1 MREKTLEKIRI
12 AIADDDAGMRM
23 VVRKLIE
30 RADDYALVG
39 EAENGEELLALFEK
53 ARPEVV
59 FMDVEMPGMS
69 GVECARLIQDK
80 NPKTIM
86 VFVTAHEEYMADAFE
101 VYAFDYLLKPF
112 RLERAM
118 HTLDL
123 IRQRLRES
131 AGAQNAPQK
140 PVRFNAPA
148 RIMLRHREGVSFV
161 DLNDILL
168 VQREERATVVYVAD
182 GGRFVTGDTLGEM
195 EERLPEGMFFRTHKS
210 YIVNINHIE
219 SISPYGRWTY
229 IVKLRGTKQDAL
241 ITHERFEE
249 LQTRFA

>member
-1 MREKTLEKIRI
+1 MEKIRI

-53 ARPEVV
+53 TRPEVV

-131 AGAQNAPQK
+131 AGAQDAPQK

-148 RIMLRHREGVSFV
+148 RIMLQHREGVSFV

>member
-1 MREKTLEKIRI
+1 
-12 AIADDDAGMRM
+12 MRM

-53 ARPEVV
+53 TRPEVV

-112 RLERAM
+112 RLGRAM

-131 AGAQNAPQK
+131 AGAQDAPQK

>member
-1 MREKTLEKIRI
+1 LEKIRI

-131 AGAQNAPQK
+131 AGAQDAPQK

>member
-1 MREKTLEKIRI
+1 
-12 AIADDDAGMRM
+12 MRM

-53 ARPEVV
+53 TRPEVV

-131 AGAQNAPQK
+131 ADAQDAPQK

>member
-1 MREKTLEKIRI
+1 MEKIRI

-53 ARPEVV
+53 TRPEVV

-131 AGAQNAPQK
+131 AGAQDAPQK

>member
-1 MREKTLEKIRI
+1 
-12 AIADDDAGMRM
+12 MRM

-131 AGAQNAPQK
+131 AGAQDAPQNSIAQTGVLGK
-140 PVRFNAPA
+140 EPA
-148 RIMLRHREGVSFV
+148 GRKTARAGLWDSPTPGRGACRGML
-161 DLNDILL
+161 
-168 VQREERATVVYVAD
+168 QR
-182 GGRFVTGDTLGEM
+182 
-195 EERLPEGMFFRTHKS
+195 RLP
-210 YIVNINHIE
+210 V
-219 SISPYGRWTY
+219 
-229 IVKLRGTKQDAL
+229 
-241 ITHERFEE
+241 
-249 LQTRFA
+249 

>member
-1 MREKTLEKIRI
+1 
-12 AIADDDAGMRM
+12 MRM

-53 ARPEVV
+53 TRPEVV

-112 RLERAM
+112 RLERTM

-131 AGAQNAPQK
+131 AGAQDAPQK

>member
-1 MREKTLEKIRI
+1 MEKIRI

-53 ARPEVV
+53 TRPEVV

-131 AGAQNAPQK
+131 AGAQDAPQK

-148 RIMLRHREGVSFV
+148 RIMLRHREGVSSV

>member
-1 MREKTLEKIRI
+1 MEKIRI

-131 AGAQNAPQK
+131 AGAQDAPQK

-148 RIMLRHREGVSFV
+148 R
-161 DLNDILL
+161 
-168 VQREERATVVYVAD
+168 A
-182 GGRFVTGDTLGEM
+182 
-195 EERLPEGMFFRTHKS
+195 
-210 YIVNINHIE
+210 
-219 SISPYGRWTY
+219 
-229 IVKLRGTKQDAL
+229 
-241 ITHERFEE
+241 
-249 LQTRFA
+249 

>member
-1 MREKTLEKIRI
+1 MEKIRI
-12 AIADDDAGMRM
+12 VIADDDAGMRM
-23 VVRKLIE
+23 MVRKLIE

-39 EAENGEELLALFEK
+39 EAENGEELLDLFEK
-53 ARPEVV
+53 TRPEVV
-59 FMDVEMPGMS
+59 FMDVEMPGMT

-112 RLERAM
+112 RMERAM

-131 AGAQNAPQK
+131 AGAPGAPEK

-148 RIMLRHREGVSFV
+148 RIMLKHREGVSFV

-219 SISPYGRWTY
+219 SIAPYGRWTY
-229 IVKLRGTKQDAL
+229 IVKLRGTRQDAL

>member
-1 MREKTLEKIRI
+1 MDLYRVLLVDDEEDIRVGI
-12 AIADDDAGMRM
+12 S
-23 VVRKLIE
+23 RKMDWEGLGF
-30 RADDYALVG
+30 ALVG

-86 VFVTAHEEYMADAFE
+86 VFVTAHEEYMADAFGG
-101 VYAFDYLLKPF
+101 YAFDYLLKPF

-131 AGAQNAPQK
+131 AGAQDAPQK

>member
-1 MREKTLEKIRI
+1 MEKIRI

-131 AGAQNAPQK
+131 AGTQDAPQK

-168 VQREERATVVYVAD
+168 VQREERAIVVYVAD

>member
-1 MREKTLEKIRI
+1 
-12 AIADDDAGMRM
+12 MRM

-53 ARPEVV
+53 TRPEVV

-131 AGAQNAPQK
+131 AGAQDAPQN

>member
-1 MREKTLEKIRI
+1 
-12 AIADDDAGMRM
+12 MRM

-131 AGAQNAPQK
+131 AGAQDAPQK

>member
-1 MREKTLEKIRI
+1 
-12 AIADDDAGMRM
+12 MRM

-39 EAENGEELLALFEK
+39 EAGNGEELLALFEK
-53 ARPEVV
+53 TRPEVV

-131 AGAQNAPQK
+131 AGAQDAPQK

>member
-1 MREKTLEKIRI
+1 MEKIRI

>member
-1 MREKTLEKIRI
+1 MEKIRI

-53 ARPEVV
+53 TRPEVV

-131 AGAQNAPQK
+131 AGAQDAPQK

-249 LQTRFA
+249 LHTRFA

>member
-1 MREKTLEKIRI
+1 
-12 AIADDDAGMRM
+12 MRM

-131 AGAQNAPQK
+131 AGAQDAPQK

-182 GGRFVTGDTLGEM
+182 GGAL
-195 EERLPEGMFFRTHKS
+195 
-210 YIVNINHIE
+210 
-219 SISPYGRWTY
+219 SPATRWGRWKSGCPRECFSVRTNP
-229 IVKLRGTKQDAL
+229 IS
-241 ITHERFEE
+241 
-249 LQTRFA
+249 

>member
-1 MREKTLEKIRI
+1 MEKIRI

-23 VVRKLIE
+23 MVRKLIE

-39 EAENGEELLALFEK
+39 EAENGEELLDLFEK
-53 ARPEVV
+53 TRPEVV
-59 FMDVEMPGMS
+59 FMDVEMPGMT

-112 RLERAM
+112 RMERAM

-131 AGAQNAPQK
+131 AGAPGAPEK

-148 RIMLRHREGVSFV
+148 RIMLKHREGVSFV

>member
-1 MREKTLEKIRI
+1 
-12 AIADDDAGMRM
+12 M

-131 AGAQNAPQK
+131 AGAQDAPQK

>member
-1 MREKTLEKIRI
+1 MEKIRI

-86 VFVTAHEEYMADAFE
+86 VFVTAHEDYMADAFE

-131 AGAQNAPQK
+131 AGAQDAPQK

>member
-1 MREKTLEKIRI
+1 
-12 AIADDDAGMRM
+12 MRM
-23 VVRKLIE
+23 VVRQLIE

>member
-1 MREKTLEKIRI
+1 
-12 AIADDDAGMRM
+12 MRM

-30 RADDYALVG
+30 HADDYALVG

-53 ARPEVV
+53 TRPEVV

-131 AGAQNAPQK
+131 AGAQDAPQK

>member
-1 MREKTLEKIRI
+1 MEKIRI

-53 ARPEVV
+53 TRPEVV
-59 FMDVEMPGMS
+59 FVDVEMPGMS

-131 AGAQNAPQK
+131 AGAQDAPQK

>member
-1 MREKTLEKIRI
+1 MEKIRI

-53 ARPEVV
+53 TRPEVV

>member
-1 MREKTLEKIRI
+1 
-12 AIADDDAGMRM
+12 MRM

-123 IRQRLRES
+123 IRQRLRDS
-131 AGAQNAPQK
+131 AGAQDAPQK

-182 GGRFVTGDTLGEM
+182 GGRFVIGDTLGEM